1 MKVLAFISVILTDFG
16 ISFAVNIGLMGLLVI
31 SGYPM
36 LPAVI
41 AIHLAA
47 AVGNAILLKKVY
59 DFFEKR
65 THINK
70 IAYSF
75 AAVLPMTLPA
85 IYLWIKLNEPSHMKS
100 LGDIAAAMAAIGI
113 FAYAASAAMGL
124 VIAFGIKRNKVK

>member
-16 ISFAVNIGLMGLLVI
+16 ISFAVNIGLMGLLAI
-31 SGYPM
+31 SGFPM
-36 LPAVI
+36 LPVVI

-47 AVGNAILLKKVY
+47 AVGHAILLKKVY

-113 FAYAASAAMGL
+113 FAYAAEAAMGL
-124 VIAFGIKRNKVK
+124 VIAFGIKRKK

>member
-31 SGYPM
+31 FGFPM
-36 LPAVI
+36 LPVLI

-47 AVGNAILLKKVY
+47 VVGNTILVKKIY

-75 AAVLPMTLPA
+75 AAVLPMNLPV

-100 LGDIAAAMAAIGI
+100 LGDIAVAMTAIGI
-113 FAYAASAAMGL
+113 FAYAAEAAMGL
-124 VIAFGIKRNKVK
+124 VIAFGIKRKK

>member
-1 MKVLAFISVILTDFG
+1 MKVFAFISVIAADFV
-16 ISFAVNIGLMGLLVI
+16 ISFAVNIGLMKLLVI
-31 SGYPM
+31 VGFPV
-36 LPAVI
+36 LPVLI
-41 AIHLAA
+41 AIHFA
-47 AVGNAILLKKVY
+47 AVVGHAILLKKVY

-65 THINK
+65 TRINK

-113 FAYAASAAMGL
+113 IAYAAETAVGL
-124 VIAFGIKRNKVK
+124 AIAFGIKRKK

>member
-1 MKVLAFISVILTDFG
+1 MKVFAFISVILADFV
-16 ISFAVNIGLMGLLVI
+16 ISFAVNIGLMKFLIFGFPMLLV
-31 SGYPM
+31 
-36 LPAVI
+36 LV
-41 AIHLAA
+41 AIHFA
-47 AVGNAILLKKVY
+47 AVVGNTILVKKVY

-100 LGDIAAAMAAIGI
+100 LGDIAAAMTAIGI
-113 FAYAASAAMGL
+113 FAYAAEAAMGL
-124 VIAFGIKRNKVK
+124 VIAFGIKRKKVK

>member
-1 MKVLAFISVILTDFG
+1 MKVLAFILVILADFG
-16 ISFAVNIGLMGLLVI
+16 ISFAVNIGLMKLLISGFPMLLV
-31 SGYPM
+31 
-36 LPAVI
+36 LV

-47 AVGNAILLKKVY
+47 VVGNTILVKKIY

-85 IYLWIKLNEPSHMKS
+85 IYLWIKLNEPSRMKS
-100 LGDIAAAMAAIGI
+100 LGDIVAAMAAIGI

-124 VIAFGIKRNKVK
+124 VIAFAIKRNKVK

>member
-1 MKVLAFISVILTDFG
+1 MKVFAFISVILADFG
-16 ISFAVNIGLMGLLVI
+16 ISFAVNIGLMKLLISGFPMLLV
-31 SGYPM
+31 
-36 LPAVI
+36 LV

-47 AVGNAILLKKVY
+47 VVGNTILVKKIY

-75 AAVLPMTLPA
+75 AAVLPTNLPV

-100 LGDIAAAMAAIGI
+100 LGDIAVAMAARGI
-113 FAYAASAAMGL
+113 IAYAVETAVGL
-124 VIAFGIKRNKVK
+124 AFAFGIKRKK

>member
-1 MKVLAFISVILTDFG
+1 MKVFAFISVILADFV
-16 ISFAVNIGLMGLLVI
+16 ISFAVNIGLMKLLISGFPMLLV
-31 SGYPM
+31 
-36 LPAVI
+36 LV

-47 AVGNAILLKKVY
+47 AVGNAILVKKIY

-85 IYLWIKLNEPSHMKS
+85 IYLWIKLNEPSRMKS
-100 LGDIAAAMAAIGI
+100 LGDIVAAMAAIGI

-124 VIAFGIKRNKVK
+124 VIAFAIKRKK

>member
-1 MKVLAFISVILTDFG
+1 MKVFAFISVILADFV
-16 ISFAVNIGLMGLLVI
+16 ISYAVNIGLMKLLIFGFPMLLV
-31 SGYPM
+31 
-36 LPAVI
+36 LV

-47 AVGNAILLKKVY
+47 VVGNTILVKKIY

-100 LGDIAAAMAAIGI
+100 LGDIAVAMAAIGI
-113 FAYAASAAMGL
+113 IAYAVETAVGL
-124 VIAFGIKRNKVK
+124 AFAFGIKRKK